1 MILLTERMSS
11 QDGQMIVD
19 GFKHQNFEIWTII
32 GWVMST
38 LVEIGGK
45 ITLNAII
52 RSN

>member
-1 MILLTERMSS
+1 MVLLTEWMSS

-19 GFKHQNFEIWTII
+19 GFRHQNFEIWTII
-32 GWVMST
+32 GRVIAI